1 MKGKIIKSIVARQV
15 YDSRSNPTVE
25 VDILLEDGTT
35 GRGIAPSG
43 ASKGRFEAL
52 ELRDGDK
59 DRLNGKSVFKAI
71 GHIKNIIA
79 PHLYGMD
86 VTDQKAIDRLL
97 INIDGTENKSKLG
110 ANAILAV
117 SMAVAWAGA
126 NANRMPLFQYLGGDS
141 ARLVPTPM
149 IQIIG
154 GGAHANQA
162 IDLQDFLVIPIN
174 STTFSD
180 GYEMVVNV
188 YHGTKKIFNEMGKP
202 LGIADEGGLWPT
214 DFVSNEQGLELLMR
228 GIEAAGY
235 VPGDDIAIA
244 LDVASSEFYHPEIK
258 KYVFNL
264 ENRLFT
270 SEEFVAY
277 LCDIQKK
284 YPVISIEDGMAEED
298 WEGHQ
303 HLSQRLNHSVQLIGD
318 DLFTTNIKRI
328 KKGVK
333 SEINNAVLIKMNQIG
348 TLTETLEVIKYTQ
361 ESGYLPVISARSG
374 ETEDTTIT
382 HLAVATNAGQLKV
395 GSVARTDRTV
405 KWNEAIR
412 IEEKLGQ
419 KAEYLGKH
427 IFDQIKKTEQ

>member
-1 MKGKIIKSIVARQV
+1 MNKGIIKSIVARQV
-15 YDSRSNPTVE
+15 YDSRANPTVE
-25 VDILLEDGTT
+25 VDVLLEDNIM
-35 GRGIAPSG
+35 GRGIVPSG
-43 ASKGRFEAL
+43 VSKGQFEAL

-59 DRLNGKSVFKAI
+59 NRLNGKSVFKAI
-71 GHIKNIIA
+71 NNIKNVIA
-79 PHLYGMD
+79 PQLIGMD
-86 VTDQKAIDRLL
+86 VTEQKKIDRIL
-97 INIDGTENKSKLG
+97 IQLDSTENKSKLG
-110 ANAILAV
+110 ANAILGV

-126 NANRMPLFQYLGGDS
+126 NVNKLPLFQYLGGEE
-141 ARLVPTPM
+141 ARLLPTPM

-162 IDLQDFLVIPIN
+162 IDLQDFLVIPMN
-174 STTFSD
+174 STTFAE

-188 YHGTKKIFNEMGKP
+188 YQGTKKVFGDFGKP

-214 DFVSNEQGLELLMR
+214 NFKRNEDGLELLMK

-235 VPGDDIAIA
+235 VPGEDIAIA
-244 LDVASSEFYHPEIK
+244 LDIASSEFYNSELK
-258 KYVFNL
+258 KYVFKL
-264 ENRLFT
+264 ENRIFN
-270 SEEFVAY
+270 SEKFVKY
-277 LCDIQKK
+277 LCDIQEK

-303 HLSQRLNHSVQLIGD
+303 QLSDKLKNKIQIIGD

-328 KKGVK
+328 EKGVQ
-333 SEINNAVLIKMNQIG
+333 SNINNAVLIKMNQIG
-348 TLTETLEVIKYTQ
+348 TLSETLEVIQFTK

-374 ETEDTTIT
+374 ETEDVTIT

-395 GSVARTDRTV
+395 GSVARTDRTA

-427 IFDQIKKTEQ
+427 IFDQIKKTEK